1 MSSSSQGLT
10 NIMVVMSNV
19 DLRMATTQFFSKRP
33 WAETQNVLGFDLAKT
48 ILGDEKFDVIVTD
61 AGSGSE
67 GIHNFLK
74 QVRASR
80 RNARSLVIYMLPKGH
95 TFFDEQLS
103 HDSLFRIWDGPI
115 AERPEEEIVREF
127 ELAKMKA
134 AQPAPSPAPVV
145 SKSFDAR
152 LLNAV
157 LDAVR
162 DVLSFYFAGDSI
174 DFSKPNYRKSP
185 LTERSGITGLITI
198 EGDKF
203 KGSMALAASLDFL
216 QLLSNKIYP
225 DQNIKLTKDG
235 TMDLIAEL
243 SNQLVGRI
251 KMRFG
256 DLGLTSQIGL
266 PEVMIGK
273 NHNVPHKVL
282 EPALFLGL
290 KVSGSICEI
299 ELSIHQG
306 DGFEIDETKAVESAK
321 GILMFD

>member
-1 MSSSSQGLT
+1 MSSASQGLT

-19 DLRMATTQFFSKRP
+19 DMRMATTQFFSKRT
-33 WAETQNVLGFDLAKT
+33 WAETQNVLGFDLAKS
-48 ILGDEKFDVIVTD
+48 ILADEKFDVIVTD
-61 AGSGSE
+61 AGTGSE
-67 GIHNFLK
+67 GIHTFLK
-74 QVRASR
+74 IVRGSR
-80 RNARSLVIYMLPKGH
+80 RNAHSLVIYMLPKGH
-95 TFFDEQLS
+95 SFFDEQLS
-103 HDSLFRIWDGPI
+103 HDKLFRVWDGPI
-115 AERPEEEIVREF
+115 AEKPEEELLREF
-127 ELAKMKA
+127 ELAKSHALA
-134 AQPAPSPAPVV
+134 AAAAPAPAA

-157 LDAVR
+157 LEAVK
-162 DVLSFYFAGDSI
+162 DVVSFYFAGDPI
-174 DFSKPNYRKSP
+174 DFGKPNYRKHP
-185 LTERSGITGLITI
+185 LTERSGITGLISI
-198 EGDKF
+198 EGEKF

-225 DQNIKLTKDG
+225 DQDVKLTKDG
-235 TMDLIAEL
+235 SMDLIAEL

-273 NHNVPHKVL
+273 NHPVPHRVL

-290 KVSGSICEI
+290 KVSGSVCEI
-299 ELSIHQG
+299 ELSIFQG
-306 DGFEIDETKAVESAK
+306 EGFVIDETKAVESTK